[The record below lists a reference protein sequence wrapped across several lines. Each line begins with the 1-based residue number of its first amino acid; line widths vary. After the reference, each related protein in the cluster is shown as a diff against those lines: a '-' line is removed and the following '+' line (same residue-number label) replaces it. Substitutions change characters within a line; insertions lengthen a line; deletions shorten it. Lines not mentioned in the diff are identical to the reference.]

1 MPDPEPPSADRPEP
15 SVEERDPTPSDTLS
29 PSVRRLVKQYDL
41 DITSI
46 HGTGPAGRIRIAD
59 VMATLGGRAAPTST
73 TTQSTSVDSVGEAEE
88 TPGDSLTAT
97 FSQVQTAR
105 SFARHHPATTVFECD
120 MTNAWAHLKRQRER
134 RIDVV
139 PTAYYVAALAKALSG
154 WDLCSPDGD
163 LGVVIPA
170 DDGETNTVLLEN
182 PLGLS
187 FTEIN
192 DRLRDTHSDETEQAT
207 WLIHHH
213 GLGGSIVALPTPL
226 GEAQKLSLGIGKLRR
241 VIALKNVDGGD
252 APRAAAQCYLSLSF
266 HPDEIELVDAN
277 RLLAACVGVLEAW
290 PNDS

>member
-1 MPDPEPPSADRPEP
+1 MPDFKPPSDDGPEPP
-15 SVEERDPTPSDTLS
+15 VEEQDPSRADTLS

-41 DITSI
+41 DVKSI

-59 VMATLGGRAAPTST
+59 VMATLGGRVAPSST
-73 TTQSTSVDSVGEAEE
+73 PTPSPSVDSATEE
-88 TPGDSLTAT
+88 DAGDSLTST

-120 MTNAWAHLKRQRER
+120 MTNAWARLKRQRER
-134 RIDVV
+134 EVDVV
-139 PTAYYVAALAKALSG
+139 PTAYYVAALLKALGG
-154 WDLCSPDGD
+154 WDLCSPNGD

-170 DDGETNTVLLEN
+170 GDGETNTVLLEN
-182 PLGLS
+182 PLDLS

-192 DRLRDTHSDETEQAT
+192 DRLRDTQSDDTEQAT

-241 VIALKNVDGGD
+241 VIAIKNVDGND

-266 HPDEIELVDAN
+266 HPDEIELADAN
-277 RLLAACVGVLEAW
+277 RLLAACVGVLETW
-290 PNDS
+290 PGDI